1 MQSQY
6 LSKQLRGFPGAPDGI
21 ISHEHT
27 WSRLNPAKAQA
38 GTLTVGGTAAD
49 GTYSA
54 VFTDPNDPVNVITVS
69 FLRAAGENNA
79 AIAAALNAKALK
91 AFVLRGAPTVVGAV
105 VTIAMSNATVSYTV
119 ATSAPTDATLVWAE
133 TVAMG
138 GVNIPFGRFV
148 KGGGDGLTMVPLAVG
163 ATAAQVLG
171 VLMRELTV
179 AQTREQTEDD
189 YLPPGRDGAVV
200 GVGPMLVECEE
211 AVTPADTVYVRIVA
225 SGTKTKIGVVGKS
238 ADGGNCISLAS
249 YARFDGSAAAGEV
262 VRVISHIPLP
272 PA

>member
-1 MQSQY
+1 MQTKY
-6 LSKQLRGFPGAPDGI
+6 LQKQLRGFPGAPDGI

-38 GTLTVGGTAAD
+38 GTLVVGGTAAD

-54 VFTDPNDPVNVITVS
+54 TFTDPNDPTNPIVVT
-69 FLRAAGENNA
+69 FLREDSENNA
-79 AIAAALNAKALK
+79 AIAAALLAAALK
-91 AFVLRGAPTVVGAV
+91 AFILRAAVTLDTLTATYVMANADLTYTVVTAHPVG
-105 VTIAMSNATVSYTV
+105 
-119 ATSAPTDATLVWAE
+119 ATLVWTE
-133 TVAMG
+133 TVAAG
-138 GVNIPFGRFV
+138 GVTIPFGRFV
-148 KGGGDGLTMVPLAVG
+148 KGGGDGLTFVPLAVG
-163 ATAAQVLG
+163 STAANVLG

-179 AQTREQTEDD
+179 AQTRGQTDD
-189 YLPPGRDGAVV
+189 DGLPPGRDGAIV

-262 VRVISHIPLP
+262 VRVISSIPLP